1 MNKNDI
7 LAIKNMIIKRINV
20 LQKDVKNIENYVIDL
35 GKDFGYE
42 GTRMKLENY
51 AGNKSGYID
60 VIWINE
66 LGHIKWA
73 IPIDGGLRKRSIA
86 KLKAVHTA
94 NNLLLYYGDLKK
106 LRGFIK
112 INDPN
117 GDIKIV
123 HLGEWR

>member
-1 MNKNDI
+1 MIKLNKNDI

-66 LGHIKWA
+66 LGHIK
-73 IPIDGGLRKRSIA
+73 
-86 KLKAVHTA
+86 
-94 NNLLLYYGDLKK
+94 
-106 LRGFIK
+106 
-112 INDPN
+112 
-117 GDIKIV
+117 
-123 HLGEWR
+123 